1 MIKLSFLIFLSF
13 LTTNSHS
20 FNLFETKYSCSD
32 IKNYPGQ
39 IFSVIIKSKEMS
51 VLGPPLNTPLEFS
64 ECLSNSHE
72 SKYELKSMGCKNY
85 DVSRLWSFNKVNLTL
100 TIPEKSPRTSYVL
113 ECRKSN

>member
-1 MIKLSFLIFLSF
+1 MTRYLLLFVMSLI
-13 LTTNSHS
+13 TTNSHS

-51 VLGPPLNTPLEFS
+51 VLGPSLNTPLEFS

-100 TIPEKSPRTSYVL
+100 TITEKSPRTSYVL
-113 ECRKSN
+113 ECRKI